1 MRLRTLLALLLVAAC
16 AGCGPTRNATVTP
29 PADPTARDNEAAV
42 AHNRNALA
50 LLRADKPADA
60 EAELKAAVASD
71 LLYGPAH
78 NNLGIVYYRQ
88 KKYYDAAWEFQ
99 AAVKLMPRKAE
110 PLNNLGLVFEASGR
124 LDEAPAYYEK
134 ALALEPRDYEATAN
148 LARVRTRT
156 NQRNDRTRQLLVAV
170 VAGDPRPAWVAWARE
185 QLLSMPA
192 PQEPALPDRESPVPP
207 PATIEN

>member
-1 MRLRTLLALLLVAAC
+1 MRIRTILALLLVAAC
-16 AGCGPTRNATVTP
+16 AGCGETRSASVAASAN
-29 PADPTARDNEAAV
+29 PAPRDNEAAV
-42 AHNRNALA
+42 AHHQNALA
-50 LLRADKPADA
+50 LLRADKLADA
-60 EAELKAAVASD
+60 EAELKAALASD

-99 AAVKLMPRKAE
+99 AAAKLMPRKAE

-156 NQRNDRTRQLLVAV
+156 NQRDDRTRQLLNTV
-170 VAGDPRPAWVAWARE
+170 VARDPRPEWVTWARE

-192 PQEPALPDRESPVPP
+192 PQEPVAPDRAAPVPP
-207 PATIEN
+207 PDTMEY